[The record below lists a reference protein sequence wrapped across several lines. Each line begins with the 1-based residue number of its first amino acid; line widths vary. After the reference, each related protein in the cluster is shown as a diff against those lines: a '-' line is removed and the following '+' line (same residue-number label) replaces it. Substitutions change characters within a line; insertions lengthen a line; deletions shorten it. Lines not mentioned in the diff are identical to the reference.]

1 MRRVLA
7 LLLLVGLSGT
17 ASARKEVPATP
28 CSEPFR
34 QPLFISPIGEP
45 FRTKDDADQPM
56 RRWFDQADRDHDG
69 RLTMAE
75 MLLDADRF
83 FAALD
88 KDGSGEIL
96 PDELTAYEL
105 NVAPEIRLYQ
115 FRGEPRGT
123 GAGAATGDAPPSP
136 PPGGMPPK
144 TGGKRPT
151 PPDFGGAAGAGRY
164 SFVNVPNPVASSDRD
179 FDRAISLREYRAAA
193 AERFRDVDKEGRGYL
208 ALADLPRTPA
218 QIVANA
224 QCVERVKD
232 RARERRK

>member
-7 LLLLVGLSGT
+7 LLLLAGIAGT
-17 ASARKEVPATP
+17 ASARKEAPATP
-28 CSEPFR
+28 CSEHFR

-45 FRTKDDADQPM
+45 FRTKDDADQPL

-69 RLTMAE
+69 KLTQAE
-75 MLLDADRF
+75 MMVDADRF
-83 FAALD
+83 FATLD

-96 PDELTAYEL
+96 PDELMAYEL

-115 FRGEPRGT
+115 FRGEPRG
-123 GAGAATGDAPPSP
+123 AATGDAPPSP
-136 PPGGMPPK
+136 PPGGKPPK
-144 TGGKRPT
+144 SGGKRPA

-193 AERFRDVDKEGRGYL
+193 AERFRDLDKAGRGYL
-208 ALADLPRTPA
+208 SLADLPRTPA

-232 RARERRK
+232 RAKERRK

>member
-1 MRRVLA
+1 MRRVFA
-7 LLLLVGLSGT
+7 LLLLASIAGP
-17 ASARKEVPATP
+17 ASARKEAPAAP

-45 FRTKDDADQPM
+45 FRTTDDQDQPV

-69 RLTMAE
+69 RLTQVE

-83 FAALD
+83 FATID

-115 FRGEPRGT
+115 FRGEPRG
-123 GAGAATGDAPPSP
+123 G
-136 PPGGMPPK
+136 PGGPAGGKPPQP
-144 TGGKRPT
+144 GGKRPT
-151 PPDFGGAAGAGRY
+151 PPDYGGAAGAGRY
-164 SFVNVPNPVASSDRD
+164 SFLNVPNPVASADRD

-193 AERFRDVDKEGRGYL
+193 SERFRDLDKQGRGYL
-208 ALADLPRTPA
+208 TLADLPKTPA

-224 QCVERVKD
+224 QCVERVKE
-232 RARERRK
+232 RAKGKRK

>member
-1 MRRVLA
+1 MRRILA
-7 LLLLVGLSGT
+7 LLLLAGIAGT
-17 ASARKEVPATP
+17 ASARKEAPATP
-28 CSEPFR
+28 CTEPFR

-45 FRTKDDADQPM
+45 FRTKDDADQPL

-69 RLTMAE
+69 RLTQAE

-83 FAALD
+83 FATID

-96 PDELTAYEL
+96 PDELMAYEL

-115 FRGEPRGT
+115 FRGEPRSTSGGNT
-123 GAGAATGDAPPSP
+123 PPPSTAKP
-136 PPGGMPPK
+136 AK
-144 TGGKRPT
+144 SGGKRPM

-164 SFVNVPNPVASSDRD
+164 SFLNIPNPVASADRD

-193 AERFRDVDKEGRGYL
+193 AERFRDLDKDRHGYL
-208 ALADLPRTPA
+208 MLADLPRTPA

-232 RARERRK
+232 RAKERRK

>member
-7 LLLLVGLSGT
+7 LLLLVGIAGT

-45 FRTKDDADQPM
+45 FRTKDDADQPL

-69 RLTMAE
+69 RMTLAE

-83 FAALD
+83 FATLD
-88 KDGSGEIL
+88 KDASGEIL
-96 PDELTAYEL
+96 PDELMAYEL

-115 FRGEPRGT
+115 FRGEPRGAP
-123 GAGAATGDAPPSP
+123 GGNAPPPSADKP
-136 PPGGMPPK
+136 AK
-144 TGGKRPT
+144 SGGKRPM
-151 PPDFGGAAGAGRY
+151 PPDYGGAAGAGRY
-164 SFVNVPNPVASSDRD
+164 SFLNVPNPVASADRN

-193 AERFRDVDKEGRGYL
+193 AERFRDLDKNSRGYL
-208 ALADLPRTPA
+208 TLADLPKPPA

-224 QCVERVKD
+224 QCVERVRD

>member
-1 MRRVLA
+1 MRRIIA
-7 LLLLVGLSGT
+7 LLLLAGIAGT
-17 ASARKEVPATP
+17 ASARKEAPATP

-34 QPLFISPIGEP
+34 QPLFISPLGEP
-45 FRTKDDADQPM
+45 FRTKDDADQPL
-56 RRWFDQADRDHDG
+56 RRWFEQADRDHDG
-69 RLTMAE
+69 RLTQAE

-88 KDGSGEIL
+88 KDGSGEVL
-96 PDELTAYEL
+96 PDELMAYEL

-115 FRGEPRGT
+115 FRGEPRGSSGGNT
-123 GAGAATGDAPPSP
+123 P
-136 PPGGMPPK
+136 PPPADK
-144 TGGKRPT
+144 TAKSGGKRPM
-151 PPDFGGAAGAGRY
+151 PPDYGGAAGAGRY
-164 SFVNVPNPVASSDRD
+164 SFLNVPNPVASADRD

-193 AERFRDVDKEGRGYL
+193 AERFRDLDKDGRGYL

-232 RARERRK
+232 RAKERRK